1 MKALSIY
8 LLFLFCAGLPTP
20 EALASSLRTEK
31 QPVIAGN
38 WTLMIV
44 GSNDE
49 GRTINFVTNK
59 GSLEGK
65 YFPRQGPP
73 MTISNI
79 RLSGKSLQFTIA
91 QSQLYF
97 EMWYIGDHFEG
108 KMTSSSPTQKIAAVP
123 VAMTRKK
130 K

>member
-1 MKALSIY
+1 MKAVSIY
-8 LLFLFCAGLPTP
+8 LLFLFSAGLPTP
-20 EALASSLRTEK
+20 EVLASSLRTQK

-38 WTLMIV
+38 WTLKIV

-49 GRTINFVTNK
+49 GRTISFVTNK
-59 GSLEGK
+59 GRIEGK
-65 YFPRQGPP
+65 YFPSQGPP

-97 EMWYIGDHFEG
+97 EMWFLGDHFEG

-123 VAMTRKK
+123 VTMTRKK
-130 K
+130 